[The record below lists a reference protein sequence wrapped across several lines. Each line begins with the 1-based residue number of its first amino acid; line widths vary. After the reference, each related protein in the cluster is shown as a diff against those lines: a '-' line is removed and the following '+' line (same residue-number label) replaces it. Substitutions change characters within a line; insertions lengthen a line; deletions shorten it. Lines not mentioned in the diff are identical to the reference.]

1 MFNLSITQLL
11 ILSIT
16 LATYIKR
23 IKHLVQFLY
32 TMYSEHYERIY
43 QKVSIIKNYGSI
55 NKKYGSINKNYGSI
69 NKNYGS
75 INKNNKYC
83 SL

>member
-43 QKVSIIKNYGSI
+43 QKVSIIKTMVLLIKTTNIVLYRNFYKELLI
-55 NKKYGSINKNYGSI
+55 H
-69 NKNYGS
+69 
-75 INKNNKYC
+75 
-83 SL
+83 

>member
-43 QKVSIIKNYGSI
+43 QKVSIIKTMVLLIKTTNIVLYG
-55 NKKYGSINKNYGSI
+55 NFYKE
-69 NKNYGS
+69 
-75 INKNNKYC
+75 
-83 SL
+83 LLMH

>member
-43 QKVSIIKNYGSI
+43 QKVSIIKTMVLLIKTTNIVLYRNFYKELLIQTLVNIISE
-55 NKKYGSINKNYGSI
+55 NF
-69 NKNYGS
+69 
-75 INKNNKYC
+75 
-83 SL
+83 

>member
-1 MFNLSITQLL
+1 MLNLSITQLL

-43 QKVSIIKNYGSI
+43 QKVSIIKTMVLLIKTTNIVLYRNFYKELLI
-55 NKKYGSINKNYGSI
+55 H
-69 NKNYGS
+69 
-75 INKNNKYC
+75 
-83 SL
+83 